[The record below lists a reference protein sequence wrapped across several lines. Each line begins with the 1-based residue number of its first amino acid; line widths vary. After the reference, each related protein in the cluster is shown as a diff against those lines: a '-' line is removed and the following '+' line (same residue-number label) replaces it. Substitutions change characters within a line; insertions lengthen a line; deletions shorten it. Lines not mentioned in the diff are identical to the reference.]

1 MQDKI
6 KHRKRLHLENFD
18 YKRSHTVYFLTLCTV
33 NKQRY
38 FLNKKMA
45 KVISDEIEFRTS
57 NLKEITVFCYCIMP
71 DHLHMLLSLT
81 ENYNQS
87 LQNWVSSFK
96 RYTAKK
102 MNELFGI
109 KPVWQVNF
117 YEHIVRKEESL
128 RKIADYVLNN
138 PVRKGI
144 VETWNEYPF
153 SKMVD
158 PLPI

>member
-1 MQDKI
+1 MNDKI
-6 KHRKRLHLENFD
+6 KRRKRLHLESFG
-18 YKRSHTVYFLTLCTV
+18 YKGSHTVYFLTFCTV

-38 FLNKKMA
+38 FLNNEMA
-45 KVISDEIEFRTS
+45 KVISNVIEFRKS

-81 ENYNQS
+81 ENYNKS

-96 RYTAKK
+96 RHTAKT

-128 RKIADYVLNN
+128 RKIAEYVLNN

-144 VETWNEYPF
+144 VETWKEYPF

-158 PLPI
+158 PLPV

>member
-1 MQDKI
+1 
-6 KHRKRLHLENFD
+6 
-18 YKRSHTVYFLTLCTV
+18 
-33 NKQRY
+33 
-38 FLNKKMA
+38 
-45 KVISDEIEFRTS
+45 
-57 NLKEITVFCYCIMP
+57 
-71 DHLHMLLSLT
+71 MLLSLT

-117 YEHIVRKEESL
+117 YEHIVLKEESL